1 MKKIDNLII
10 ANKKF
15 KSRLIVGTGKY
26 KSMSECAKA
35 IKLSGAEIV
44 TVAVRRVN
52 ITDKKKPLLMDYI
65 DPKKITYLPNTAGC
79 FNSEEALRTLRL
91 AREIGGWK
99 LVKLEVLGD
108 KKTLFPDMIETL
120 KSTEVLTK
128 EGFKVMVYCNDDPL
142 MAKRLEDNGACAIMP
157 LAAPIGSGLGIQNQ
171 TNIKIIRAQ
180 TNLPLIIDAGL
191 GQASDATIA
200 MELGCDGVL
209 VNTAIA
215 KAREPFQMAIAMKHA
230 VVAGRQSYLSGRI
243 NKSIYGA
250 RSSPLKGVI

>member
-1 MKKIDNLII
+1 MKKLDNLII
-10 ANKKF
+10 AKKKF

-52 ITDKKKPLLMDYI
+52 ILDKNKPLLMDYI
-65 DPKKITYLPNTAGC
+65 NPKKITYLPNTAGC
-79 FNSEEALRTLRL
+79 FNSKEALRTLRL
-91 AREIGGWK
+91 AREIGGWE

-128 EGFKVMVYCNDDPL
+128 EGFKVMVYCTDDPL
-142 MAKRLEDNGACAIMP
+142 MAKRLENVGACAIMP
-157 LAAPIGSGLGIQNQ
+157 LAAPIGSGLGIQNY
-171 TNIKIIRAQ
+171 TNIKIIRNQ
-180 TNLPLIIDAGL
+180 TKLPLIIDAGL

-209 VNTAIA
+209 INTAIA
-215 KAREPFQMAIAMKHA
+215 EAKNPVLMAESMKHA
-230 VVAGRQSYLSGRI
+230 VIAGRKAFKAVRM
-243 NKSIYGA
+243 NKRKYASA
-250 RSSPLKGVI
+250 SSPQSNLI

>member
-1 MKKIDNLII
+1 MTKVDNLII
-10 ANKKF
+10 AKKKF
-15 KSRLIVGTGKY
+15 TSRLIVGTGKY
-26 KSMSECAKA
+26 KSMSQCAKA
-35 IKLSGAEIV
+35 VKLSGAEIV

-52 ITDKKKPLLMDYI
+52 IVDKKKPLLMDYI

-79 FNSEEALRTLRL
+79 FNSDEALRTLRL
-91 AREIGGWK
+91 AREIGGWN

-120 KSTEVLTK
+120 KSTEVLAK

-142 MAKRLEDNGACAIMP
+142 ISKRLEKCWACAIIP
-157 LAAPIGSGLGIQNQ
+157 LAAPIGAGLGIQNE
-171 TNIKIIRAQ
+171 TNIKIIRSR

-191 GQASDATIA
+191 GQASDATVA

-215 KAREPFQMAIAMKHA
+215 KAKDPFKMAIAMRFA
-230 VVAGRQSYLSGRI
+230 VFAGRKSYLSGRI
-243 NKSIYGA
+243 SKSIYGRA
-250 RSSPLKGVI
+250 SSPEKGII

>member
-1 MKKIDNLII
+1 MTKVDNLII
-10 ANKKF
+10 AKKKF
-15 KSRLIVGTGKY
+15 TSRLIVGTGKY
-26 KSMSECAKA
+26 KSMSQCAKA
-35 IKLSGAEIV
+35 VKLSGAEIV

-52 ITDKKKPLLMDYI
+52 IVDKKKPLLMDYI

-91 AREIGGWK
+91 AREMGGWN

-142 MAKRLEDNGACAIMP
+142 MAKRLEDNGATAIMP
-157 LAAPIGSGLGIQNQ
+157 LAAPIGSGLGIQNK

-180 TNLPLIIDAGL
+180 TNLPLLIDAGL

-215 KAREPFQMAIAMKHA
+215 KAREPLQMAIAMKHA